1 MWAAIQ
7 SDLLDF
13 VHTIK
18 EDATK
23 VINKATGEKDEEEEV
38 LSMREKLVQDVKR
51 SFDTYGTPLDEQHVK
66 EFEKYMRQFSL
77 SSQAADIAQLLDDEP
92 DVSRYYAELVPAQI
106 SPDLFWARY
115 FFRLLLVS
123 RGGVVDLDE
132 DEEEEAWESSV
143 SSEAVAGK
151 AASPSSSGAGE
162 GSAAVQ
168 QLTLRVRELEQ
179 ENAQLKG
186 HIKVLVGRIN
196 TLEARE
202 VPVASSPADDS
213 FEGLVVVSPPPSAAD
228 PLPLSLPATPV
239 VLQAPPPPKEEEAAP
254 AAPAGSLA
262 SLEDDEE
269 EAWG

>member
-38 LSMREKLVQDVKR
+38 MSMREKLVQDVKR

-143 SSEAVAGK
+143 SSEVAAGK
-151 AASPSSSGAGE
+151 SASSPSSSGGGAD
-162 GSAAVQ
+162 SAAVQ
-168 QLTLRVRELEQ
+168 QLTARLKEVELD
-179 ENAQLKG
+179 NAQLKG

-202 VPVASSPADDS
+202 MPNPFPPVDDS
-213 FEGLVVVSPPPSAAD
+213 FDGLVVVSPHPSSAA
-228 PLPLSLPATPV
+228 PTTLPPV
-239 VLQAPPPPKEEEAAP
+239 PPTEGEAAQ
-254 AAPAGSLA
+254 AGNLA
-262 SLEDDEE
+262 GLEDDEE

>member
-38 LSMREKLVQDVKR
+38 MSMREKLVQDVKR

-115 FFRLLLVS
+115 FFRLFLVS

-143 SSEAVAGK
+143 SSEVAAGK
-151 AASPSSSGAGE
+151 SASSPSSSGGGAD
-162 GSAAVQ
+162 SAAVQ
-168 QLTLRVRELEQ
+168 QLTARLKEVEL

-202 VPVASSPADDS
+202 MPNPFPPVDDS
-213 FEGLVVVSPPPSAAD
+213 FDGLVVVSPPPSSAA
-228 PLPLSLPATPV
+228 PTTLPPV
-239 VLQAPPPPKEEEAAP
+239 PPTEGEAAQ
-254 AAPAGSLA
+254 AGNLA
-262 SLEDDEE
+262 GLEDDEE